1 MEARS
6 LKTRDHPLAV
16 ETGSR
21 RDILVNGAPVVTEA
35 ASLAELVIELG
46 HGDARVAT
54 ARNGDFVPAR
64 VRSTTQLAPGDRI
77 EIVSPRH
84 GG

>member
-1 MEARS
+1 MKERALTAEAS
-6 LKTRDHPLAV
+6 AGV
-16 ETGSR
+16 I
-21 RDILVNGAPVVTEA
+21 DIVVNGARHETEA
-35 ASLAELVIELG
+35 TTVADLVAELGLA
-46 HGDARVAT
+46 DARVAT

-64 VRSTTQLAPGDRI
+64 ARTATAIAPGDRI

>member
-1 MEARS
+1 MSGARAS
-6 LKTRDHPLAV
+6 CDSEQRT
-16 ETGSR
+16 
-21 RDILVNGAPVVTEA
+21 IIVNGEA
-35 ASLAELVIELG
+35 VATSAATLDALIAERGLAEQ
-46 HGDARVAT
+46 RVAT

-64 VRSTTQLAPGDRI
+64 ERAGTVIEAGDRI

>member
-1 MEARS
+1 M
-6 LKTRDHPLAV
+6 
-16 ETGSR
+16 
-21 RDILVNGAPVVTEA
+21 
-35 ASLAELVIELG
+35 
-46 HGDARVAT
+46 AT

-64 VRSTTQLAPGDRI
+64 VRGATQLAPGDRI

>member
-1 MEARS
+1 MS
-6 LKTRDHPLAV
+6 
-16 ETGSR
+16 ETLSVAGER
-21 RDILVNGAPVVTEA
+21 RVIVNGEEVVTSA
-35 ASLAELVIELG
+35 ATLDALVAERGLEG
-46 HGDARVAT
+46 TPVAT

-64 VRSTTQLAPGDRI
+64 VRAETPLQAGDHI